1 MNRFVPGLLREQE
14 FRRFWIGQTISMFG
28 DQITGL
34 ALPVVAVLALGAEA
48 TDMGLLV
55 AVGLLPHL
63 LFSLPAGVWLDR
75 VQHRRRLM
83 IFMDLGRA
91 AAIVSVP
98 IAFLLN
104 ALSMPLLFAIFFIV
118 GVLSVVFDIAWN
130 SLFVAV
136 AKREQYV
143 EANSLLN
150 GSRSLSSVGGPAL
163 AGVLIE
169 LIKAPLALVADA
181 FSFVA
186 SALFLARLRAPEA
199 PIEHDP
205 GSIRSQLSAG
215 LAFLVRDPI
224 MRPTVLSI
232 ATVNLFNYCFQG
244 LFVLYV
250 RSTCSSSR
258 APSASPSAWAPS
270 GRSLARWSPRRIG
283 RRIGIGWA
291 WIVGLVPF
299 PGATILVP
307 LAGPDLPLPAI
318 LGMLFLAEFASGF
331 GVMIL
336 DINGGSMLMA
346 RTPDRIRGRVNGA
359 FRFVNMGVR
368 PVGAVIGGLLGAAF
382 GVRETL
388 LVVTIAPLAAA
399 LADRLADPG
408 KSASSP
414 TRRSSA
420 RSARSSRAE
429 PPQRPRARAGGG
441 PRAGCRRCGS
451 SRARSARRSGR

>member
-1 MNRFVPGLLREQE
+1 MTGATTPAAPQRRGIWRFVPRLLREQE

-34 ALPVVAVLALGAEA
+34 AVPVVAVLALGAEPA
-48 TDMGLLV
+48 QMGLLV

-75 VQHRRRLM
+75 VRQRRRLM
-83 IFMDLGRA
+83 ILMDLGRA

-98 IAFLLN
+98 IAFYLN
-104 ALSMPLLFAIFFIV
+104 VLSLPLLFAIFFIV
-118 GVLSVVFDIAWN
+118 GTLSVIFDIAWN
-130 SLFVAV
+130 TLFVAV
-136 AKREQYV
+136 AKRDQYV

-186 SALFLARLRAPEA
+186 SAFFLSRLRATEA

-205 GSIRSQLSAG
+205 GSIRNQLAVG
-215 LAFLVRDPI
+215 LRFLARDPI
-224 MRPTVLSI
+224 IRPTVLSI
-232 ATVNLFNYCFQG
+232 ATVNLFNYCFAG

-250 RSTCSSSR
+250 LKDLSVEPGVLGIALGVGAVGSVLG
-258 APSASPSAWAPS
+258 AVVSA
-270 GRSLARWSPRRIG
+270 RIG
-283 RRIGIGWA
+283 RRIGIGRA
-291 WIVGLVPF
+291 WIVGLLAF
-299 PGATILVP
+299 PGATVLIPLIGPELAMPVI
-307 LAGPDLPLPAI
+307 LAG
-318 LGMLFLAEFASGF
+318 LFVSEFASGF

-368 PVGAVIGGLLGAAF
+368 PIGAVLGGVLGELF

-388 LVVTIAPLAAA
+388 LVVTLASMTGV
-399 LADRLADPG
+399 LWLIGSPIPG
-408 KSASSP
+408 LRELPEAG
-414 TRRSSA
+414 
-420 RSARSSRAE
+420 E
-429 PPQRPRARAGGG
+429 PD
-441 PRAGCRRCGS
+441 
-451 SRARSARRSGR
+451 